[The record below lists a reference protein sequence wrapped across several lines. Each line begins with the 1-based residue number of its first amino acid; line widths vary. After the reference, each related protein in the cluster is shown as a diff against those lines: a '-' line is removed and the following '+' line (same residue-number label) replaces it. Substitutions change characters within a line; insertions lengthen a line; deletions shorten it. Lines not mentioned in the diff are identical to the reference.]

1 MNFQQS
7 YLYWLAGIVLLIV
20 AIMSWR
26 DKANPRRL
34 TTGLFWGV
42 YGLLFLLGDWTD
54 IYKAMIDGEANASV
68 ELTPNMAG
76 PAFDALEKFKK
87 DGTMPEKVTITK
99 STLYLPDTAKEE
111 LEKKKNM
118 GY

>member
-1 MNFQQS
+1 MVFAHNDDMAIGAIQAIKE
-7 YLYWLAGIVLLIV
+7 AGLKPGKDI
-20 AIMSWR
+20 
-26 DKANPRRL
+26 L
-34 TTGLFWGV
+34 TGSIDGV
-42 YGLLFLLGDWTD
+42 PD
-54 IYKAMIDGEANASV
+54 IYKAMIAGEANASV

-76 PAFDALEKFKK
+76 PAFDALEKYKK
-87 DGTMPEKVTITK
+87 DGTLPEKLTITK

>member
-1 MNFQQS
+1 
-7 YLYWLAGIVLLIV
+7 
-20 AIMSWR
+20 
-26 DKANPRRL
+26 
-34 TTGLFWGV
+34 
-42 YGLLFLLGDWTD
+42 
-54 IYKAMIDGEANASV
+54 
-68 ELTPNMAG
+68 MAG

-87 DGTMPEKVTITK
+87 DGTMPEKLTITK

>member
-1 MNFQQS
+1 
-7 YLYWLAGIVLLIV
+7 
-20 AIMSWR
+20 
-26 DKANPRRL
+26 
-34 TTGLFWGV
+34 
-42 YGLLFLLGDWTD
+42 
-54 IYKAMIDGEANASV
+54 
-68 ELTPNMAG
+68 G

-87 DGTMPEKVTITK
+87 DGPQPEKLTITK